1 MGDNLEALRKSLP
14 RLPSVDD
21 AYEVDDDMSTTP
33 KPVVSILPP
42 LPPNSALPGFGPHK
56 QLFHDVGEALGKPP
70 TGSPKN
76 ISPSVTPRTPRPPS
90 LQGVDPA
97 KLLSTMRHSFQRTE
111 QSLYSQLSRASES
124 SLNDVRRS
132 FLSAAKG
139 ASRRLGAWQD
149 KHLPS
154 KARSEFR
161 VEKLSARE
169 PEWWKKSCH
178 VVPGGNII
186 VREDDWGSI
195 IAFTLR

>member
-1 MGDNLEALRKSLP
+1 MGDNPEALRKSLP

-21 AYEVDDDMSTTP
+21 AYEADDDMSITP
-33 KPVVSILPP
+33 KPTLPP
-42 LPPNSALPGFGPHK
+42 LPPTPSSSKPVPNAQSFQGV
-56 QLFHDVGEALGKPP
+56 DEALIKPP
-70 TGSPKN
+70 SSSPKN
-76 ISPSVTPRTPRPPS
+76 ISPSVTPRPLPS
-90 LQGVDPA
+90 PSPQDADPT
-97 KLLSTMRHSFQRTE
+97 KLLSTMRHTFQRTE
-111 QSLYSQLSRASES
+111 QSLHFQLSRASES

-139 ASRRLGAWQD
+139 ASKRLGAWQD
-149 KHLPS
+149 KHLPN
-154 KARSEFR
+154 KARSEFK

-169 PEWWKKSCH
+169 PEWWNKSCH